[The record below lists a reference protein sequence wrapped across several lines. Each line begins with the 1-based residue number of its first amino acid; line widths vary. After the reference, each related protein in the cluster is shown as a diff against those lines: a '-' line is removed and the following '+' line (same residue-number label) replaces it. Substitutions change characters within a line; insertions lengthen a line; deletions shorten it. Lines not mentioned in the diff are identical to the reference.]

1 MATVAEF
8 ARIPFGLLQIVSPQ
22 QAIKAQDMATFITTL
37 NMVCRRLEANGLALG
52 WQDVSNPSDTLPMQ
66 VESQLGV
73 AYQTAL
79 TMAPMWGV
87 SPMPAVVAGAQQY
100 MEDLRR
106 DQAVATPIMPILDA
120 PIPSGAWYNGPS
132 LTGSTWYVG

>member
-1 MATVAEF
+1 MTTVADF

-22 QAIKAQDMATFITTL
+22 QAIKSQDMATFITVL
-37 NMVCRRLEANGLALG
+37 NAVCRRLEANGLALG
-52 WQDVSNPSDTLPMQ
+52 WQDVSNPSDALPMQ

-79 TMAPMWGV
+79 TMAPLWGV
-87 SPMPAVVAGAQQY
+87 NPMPAVVAGAQQY

-120 PIPSGAWYNGPS
+120 PWPSNNGRYGGSITGADWF
-132 LTGSTWYVG
+132 VG

>member
-1 MATVAEF
+1 MTTVAEF

-22 QAIKAQDMATFITTL
+22 QAIKAQDMATFVTVL
-37 NMVCRRLEANGLALG
+37 NAVCRRLEANGLALG

-79 TMAPMWGV
+79 TMAPLWGV

-120 PIPSGAWYNGPS
+120 PWPSSNGNYGTS
-132 LTGSTWYVG
+132 LMGSTWFVG